1 MYVFFGGCMK
11 CLSFLIPVVLA
22 CTLFSSENGYAY
34 DDCCFS
40 MPVAGEVGIAYDS
53 FRGPA
58 EGTWNGNAGGVI
70 GANLGVAVWNGFG
83 AQFGGSYGVY
93 DWNGRGPLGSRS
105 NGTVQQQGFL
115 TGGVF
120 YKTPCESGFQGGAVV
135 DWMFNKKFGVFG
147 LDPSFGQARF
157 QAGYLF
163 CGSDEVGV
171 LGTVNLDTSHKSAFH
186 IPVSFRAIGQ
196 VSLFYRHLF
205 QNCSEAMVWAGVP
218 YRKSLMFS
226 GKRAGKFLLGASFRA
241 PLTSCL
247 SVEGHGVY
255 MAPQG
260 NRYSHKFQ
268 NDSVNVSIGL
278 TYSFGAGSCDCCE
291 LWRARPYMP
300 VANNSN
306 FLVDTSLND

>member
-1 MYVFFGGCMK
+1 MK
-11 CLSFLIPVVLA
+11 SLFRLIP
-22 CTLFSSENGYAY
+22 LFSVCALMFTNSQAAADG
-34 DDCCFS
+34 DCCFS
-40 MPVAGEVGIAYDS
+40 LPVAGEVGIAYDA

-70 GANLGVAVWNGFG
+70 GANFGASLWNGIG
-83 AQFGGSYGVY
+83 VQAGGSYGVY
-93 DWNGRGPLGSRS
+93 DWSGRGPLGGNRS
-105 NGTVQQQGFL
+105 GSVQQQGFL
-115 TGGVF
+115 TGGLF
-120 YKTPCESGFQGGAVV
+120 YKTPCASGFQGGAVV
-135 DWMFNKKFGVFG
+135 DWMFNKNFGVFG
-147 LDPSFGQARF
+147 LDPSIGQVRF

-163 CGSDEVGV
+163 CCSDEVGV
-171 LGTVNLDTSHKSAFH
+171 LGTANIDTAHKSAFH

-205 QNCSEAMVWAGVP
+205 QNCSEAMVWAGIP

-226 GKRAGKFLLGASFRA
+226 GKRAGKYLLGASFRA

-255 MAPQG
+255 MAPEG
-260 NRYSHKFQ
+260 SRSVHRFR
-268 NDSVNVSIGL
+268 NDGVNVSIGL
-278 TYSFGAGSCDCCE
+278 SYAFGLGSCDSCE
-291 LWRARPYMP
+291 LWEARPYMP